1 MLSVDALTAMNEAVE
16 MYVAEALVA
25 KPHVNSV
32 VINIAGRQRMYQAKM
47 SKEALL
53 VTLEEQPLVN
63 LVNME
68 TTISNF
74 ERVHWELL
82 LGIPA
87 TDVSAGIERTTDVCI
102 LLQMKHVTDR
112 FNSLKSLCRRIAE
125 AGRRATMTDRLDLD
139 AQNPELS

>member
-53 VTLEEQPLVN
+53 VTLEEEAAVN

-82 LGIPA
+82 LGIPETA
-87 TDVSAGIERTTDVCI
+87 VERTTDACI